1 MRILLLLVLA
11 LPAMACLND
20 TEVARQD
27 SEFRSAYPDA
37 PAAASAPQEIP
48 AGFSALACFAAG
60 MGLSALIGAILW
72 RRRTA

>member
-1 MRILLLLVLA
+1 MRSLMLLVLA

-27 SEFRSAYPDA
+27 EEFRSAYPDA
-37 PAAASAPQEIP
+37 PAAASAPQVTP
-48 AGFSALACFAAG
+48 AGYNGLACFAAG
-60 MGLSALIGAILW
+60 MGLSALVGAVLW